1 MELIAAV
8 SILALLE
15 YMVFGALVGIQ
26 RTRTGIEAPATTGDP
41 IFERYYRVHLNTL
54 EALII
59 FLPGLWLFGRY
70 VSAPI
75 GSLLGLVFI
84 VGRALYLRGYV
95 ADPARRRTGA
105 LISFAV
111 NAILLIGGLLGSLAA
126 WF

>member
-75 GSLLGLVFI
+75 GTLLGLVFI